1 VDLDTVSSDWHDV
14 GEVDVDLV
22 DLLHHEDPEDHDGG
36 TAHLDEIED
45 HKGIAWADFQDLQL
59 SAAEVES
66 IGDSPDLT
74 GLGNPRLVVSHQKLR
89 VST

>member
-22 DLLHHEDPEDHDGG
+22 DLLHHEGTEDHDGG

-45 HKGIAWADFQDLQL
+45 HDGIAWVDSKDPHL
-59 SAAEVES
+59 STGES
-66 IGDSPDLT
+66 HCLGDSPDLT
-74 GLGNPRLVVSHQKLR
+74 GLGDPRLVVSHQKFLY
-89 VST
+89 SM